1 MDQWPSTPPG
11 YGWAPPPPSSAP
23 PSPGRRWALAA
34 VVAVALLAVA
44 AVGLLLLGPARP
56 GGSTALAAAPSP
68 STSTP
73 PANGPTVRR
82 LLPFGGPGPGLGKL
96 RDRFGFGFGGGTV
109 TAIAPSSIT
118 VRGPFGRTTTVATN
132 SSTAYYRDT
141 TKVQRSD
148 LKVGDRV
155 VVNLTDPL
163 ASSPTAGAVRIV
175 LPSVVGTV
183 SNVQAGSF
191 TLTDEVGFRHTIN
204 TASSTGYSKDGQSA
218 SRSAVVTN
226 GGTVRVA
233 GTIDANG
240 TDMSASSV
248 DAFTFKLKRP

>member
-11 YGWAPPPPSSAP
+11 YGWAPPPPSSAL

-34 VVAVALLAVA
+34 VIAVAVLAVA

-56 GGSTALAAAPSP
+56 GGSAALAAQNPGT
-68 STSTP
+68 STS
-73 PANGPTVRR
+73 PASGPTVRR
-82 LLPFGGPGPGLGKL
+82 LLPFGGPGPGRFGG
-96 RDRFGFGFGGGTV
+96 RFGFGFGGGTV

-118 VRGPFGRTTTVATN
+118 VRGPFGRTTTIATN

-175 LPSVVGTV
+175 LPNVVGTV
-183 SNVQAGSF
+183 SNVQADSF
-191 TLTDEVGFRHTIN
+191 TLTDEVGFRHTIK
-204 TASSTGYSKDGQSA
+204 TASSTGYSKDGQSS

-248 DAFTFKLKRP
+248 DAFTLRFKRP